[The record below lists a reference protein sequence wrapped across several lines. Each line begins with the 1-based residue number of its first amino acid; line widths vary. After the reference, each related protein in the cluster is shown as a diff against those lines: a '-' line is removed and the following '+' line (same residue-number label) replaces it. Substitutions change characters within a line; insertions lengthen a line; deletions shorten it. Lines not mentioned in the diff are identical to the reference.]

1 VKKGKV
7 KQYIPEEAQ
16 PYFLA
21 NNGKKLL
28 KWISVLKYQQN
39 KLLEFKTST
48 VFLGISWVKG
58 QYLMFVMSTYL
69 MK

>member
-1 VKKGKV
+1 MLKENTILDADLVKKGKV

-28 KWISVLKYQQN
+28 K
-39 KLLEFKTST
+39 
-48 VFLGISWVKG
+48 
-58 QYLMFVMSTYL
+58 
-69 MK
+69 